1 MLLAVRE
8 PKTGSAPT
16 GRAFGP
22 DARRVRLRAG
32 STQKREVR
40 CGRSLVS
47 GECATDRPSLG
58 AQQWSC
64 RSCSM
69 RVHDCFALDHVNQH
83 VCTLGALGLGVWDS
97 NSDQACHDM
106 VTRASERAG
115 VECSLT
121 TTIETTTTAT
131 ITTIL
136 TFFSTSLIASCHIY
150 RMHQLLRILWVRPRL
165 FFSRMS

>member
-1 MLLAVRE
+1 
-8 PKTGSAPT
+8 
-16 GRAFGP
+16 
-22 DARRVRLRAG
+22 
-32 STQKREVR
+32 
-40 CGRSLVS
+40 
-47 GECATDRPSLG
+47 
-58 AQQWSC
+58 
-64 RSCSM
+64 M

-106 VTRASERAG
+106 VTRASEREG

-131 ITTIL
+131 DTTIL
-136 TFFSTSLIASCHIY
+136 TTSFIASCHMY
-150 RMHQLLRILWVRPRL
+150 RMHQLIRILWVRLRL